1 MTDDTEENPSLR
13 QRFGEKFAAKLRAQN
28 RERRERAKYS
38 QALRRF
44 RPRKSEL
51 GGIVLLAATAT
62 KTAKVGDRVGPN
74 HKGKVYALYVTRT
87 KKIKP
92 YREKVFTDAGHRRK
106 VKSKVPVAYRPKTL
120 DPQQFPTKSARTK
133 ALKLL
138 VVRGDK
144 LIRPVRIESARGNVR
159 WHETVVPL
167 AVDAMQRLVAKATGG
182 RGAGN
187 LQTMVEVKLELTMPD
202 GQVRIITVQDDFG
215 QRRDQKA
222 GPDFYQPYF
231 ERKVY
236 ALMADQLSMLGLVS
250 AGSAKR
256 IGRLPENRGL
266 PRRKWTRRGAPW
278 QKRNF
283 DDVRVSAVTIT
294 PMLVRVSN
302 K

>member
-1 MTDDTEENPSLR
+1 MTDDAEENPSLR

-28 RERRERAKYS
+28 RERRASAKYAE
-38 QALRRF
+38 ALRRF

-62 KTAKVGDRVGPN
+62 KSAKVGDRVGPN
-74 HKGKVYALYVTRT
+74 YKGKVYALYVTRT
-87 KKIKP
+87 KKVKP
-92 YREKVFTDAGHRRK
+92 YRERVFTDSGHRRK
-106 VKSKVPVAYRPKTL
+106 VKSKAPVPYRPKTL
-120 DPQQFPTKSARTK
+120 DPQQFPTKAARAK

-144 LIRPVRIESARGNVR
+144 LIRPVRIESKRGSVR

-167 AVDAMQRLVAKATGG
+167 AVDAMQRLVDRATGG

-187 LQTMVEVKLELTMPD
+187 LQTMVEIRLELTMPD
-202 GQVRIITVQDDFG
+202 GQIRVITVQDDFG

-222 GPDFYQPYF
+222 GPEFYQPYF

-236 ALMADQLSMLGLVS
+236 ALMAEQLSMLGLVT

-256 IGRLPENRGL
+256 IGKLPENRGL
-266 PRRKWTRRGAPW
+266 PREEWTRRGSPW